1 MAKDTIIGWFSCGA
15 TSAVACKLGLQMYD
29 NVRLIY
35 IDTGTAHPD
44 NERFLSECEK
54 WYGQTIERVK
64 SKKYKNVA
72 DVLLRRRYINGAGGA
87 ACSLLLKKQVRYEI
101 EDELGTWGG
110 KFGASTSVKEKL
122 IAQFASNSKTPT
134 TSHCTH

>member
-54 WYGQTIERVK
+54 WYGQHIERVK
-64 SKKYKNVA
+64 NKKYENVA
-72 DVLLRRRYINGAGGA
+72 DVLLRRRYINGANGA

-110 KFGASTSVKEKL
+110 ANLGL
-122 IAQFASNSKTPT
+122 RLL
-134 TSHCTH
+134 